1 MNRPFNRR
9 VLADT
14 HLPFIAK
21 RVSTLLSDIDTAAR
35 RKNTL
40 ELDEIFMDLT
50 MDVINQYLYGRS
62 AENELNY
69 SIVGGKS
76 NLKVDITQA
85 M

>member
-9 VLADT
+9 MLADT

-21 RVSTLLSDIDTAAR
+21 RVSTLLSDIDTASKR
-35 RKNTL
+35 NDTL
-40 ELDEIFMDLT
+40 ELDDIFMDLT

-62 AENELNY
+62 AENELDY

-76 NLKVDITQA
+76 NLKVGII
-85 M
+85 

>member
-21 RVSTLLSDIDTAAR
+21 RVGMLLSDIDTAA
-35 RKNTL
+35 KKNNTL
-40 ELDEIFMDLT
+40 ELDEIFIDLT

-62 AENELNY
+62 AEDELDY

-76 NLKVDITQA
+76 NLKVGRI
-85 M
+85 